1 LKRNHHLRYLPP
13 KIYFSFSNRKLG
25 QKRVKSNPR
34 NNDIA
39 AFDEE
44 FRFQPETE
52 GSSRG

>member
-1 LKRNHHLRYLPP
+1 MDQ
-13 KIYFSFSNRKLG
+13 KIVR
-25 QKRVKSNPR
+25 SNPR
-34 NNDIA
+34 NNDIT